1 MDELGIEP
9 IELANL
15 EQIDANEL
23 SSYAIQKTEVMVLKE
38 QNEET
43 NVMSVIDTVYTNS
56 HLIENLYQFNGNFL

>member
-9 IELANL
+9 IELTNL

-23 SSYAIQKTEVMVLKE
+23 SSYVIQKMEVMVLKE
-38 QNEET
+38 QSEEM
-43 NVMSVIDTVYTNS
+43 NVMSVIDTVYINS

>member
-9 IELANL
+9 IELTNL

-23 SSYAIQKTEVMVLKE
+23 SSYVIQKTEAMVLKE
-38 QNEET
+38 QSEEM
-43 NVMSVIDTVYTNS
+43 NVMSVIDTVYINS